1 MHSVFSGKCY
11 FSPSLKKKKKV
22 ERKKIRRTTAT
33 VSFDCWGST
42 GEDLVGNSLGE
53 FGGEHHS

>member
-11 FSPSLKKKKKV
+11 FSPSLKKKKSRK
-22 ERKKIRRTTAT
+22 KKIRRNTAT
-33 VSFDCWGST
+33 VRFDCWGST